1 MREKCWAMSAVMPL
15 LLSAM
20 AGMAQASYVQTV
32 EVYEYAYGEAVDWQH
47 TYDFSEV
54 PPYDLVTL
62 SIVADDVDGP
72 GEGLEGEH
80 DAVYVNGAFVGYL
93 ATLQGYTDYGYSPG
107 PGGALT
113 TSVFQVDSVLL
124 DWSIPLAVRIET
136 FWGTEIETSTLT
148 VQGSGTP
155 VPAPASLSLIL
166 TATGL
171 LGLLNR
177 ARKK

>member
-1 MREKCWAMSAVMPL
+1 MRERNLAISGVITLIL
-15 LLSAM
+15 L
-20 AGMAQASYVQTV
+20 GMVGLAQASYMQTV
-32 EVYEYAYGEAVDWQH
+32 EVYQYAYGEAVNWQH

-54 PPYDLVTL
+54 PPYDLITL

-80 DAVYVNGAFVGYL
+80 DAVYVNGTFLGYL
-93 ATLQGYTDYGYSPG
+93 ATLHGYTDYGYTPG

-113 TSVFQVDSVLL
+113 TSVFQVDSALL

-148 VQGSGTP
+148 IQGSGTP
-155 VPAPASLSLIL
+155 VPEPASMTLVL

-171 LGLLNR
+171 LGFLVR
-177 ARKK
+177 PRKR